1 MKSPERKNRWFRW
14 AFAAFAA
21 AGAAWF
27 FFAPPASDTTDAGK
41 SAPAS
46 SATLPTDAETP
57 GPSAPS
63 PSDGA
68 EKSSPAVAAGEDDR
82 TEEEDQ
88 QTEEEKREAEEER
101 LVEAFDGLTDTWQ
114 EPAKRQLEMS
124 DVDAFVK
131 AFRAVPEAR
140 KDECIH
146 RALNLIPDEN
156 VMLLAGVLMDRSMDK
171 EIVEDVYND
180 ILNRDE
186 DVKRPILQQIFKDK
200 THPCW
205 TDTAWI
211 LDVTGDLPQTK

>member
-1 MKSPERKNRWFRW
+1 MVVSGKSNRLVGWVCL
-14 AFAAFAA
+14 AVAVG
-21 AGAAWF
+21 GAVAWF
-27 FFAPPASDTTDAGK
+27 LFVRPTSVHPETGRPAAVSAALPPADAGK
-41 SAPAS
+41 ARVSAR
-46 SATLPTDAETP
+46 AE
-57 GPSAPS
+57 
-63 PSDGA
+63 
-68 EKSSPAVAAGEDDR
+68 EDVDR
-82 TEEEDQ
+82 TEEEAEPQ
-88 QTEEEKREAEEER
+88 AEEEQLSEEERREAEEER
-101 LVEAFDGLTDTWQ
+101 LVEAFDSLTDTWQ

-131 AFRAVPEAR
+131 AFRTVPEAR

-156 VMLLAGVLMDRSMDK
+156 VMLLAGVLMDKTMNK
-171 EIVEDVYND
+171 EIVEAVYND

-211 LDVTGDLPQTK
+211 LDVTGDLPQSK

>member
-21 AGAAWF
+21 VGAAWF
-27 FFAPPASDTTDAGK
+27 FFASPASVSTDVGK

-46 SATLPTDAETP
+46 SATLPTDARTP
-57 GPSAPS
+57 VPSAPS

-68 EKSSPAVAAGEDDR
+68 EKSSPTVAVGEDDR
-82 TEEEDQ
+82 AEEEDQ